1 MTARGTP
8 TITPWSGVVV
18 KTPTRTVAV
27 ALGDDPRSV
36 VGRTLHDSGGDP
48 LQAGMIVR
56 SYTWTKWAG
65 ADYGVEYVVYKV
77 EGE

>member
-1 MTARGTP
+1 M
-8 TITPWSGVVV
+8 
-18 KTPTRTVAV
+18 
-27 ALGDDPRSV
+27 
-36 VGRTLHDSGGDP
+36 VGRNLHDSGGDP
-48 LQAGMIVR
+48 RRAGMIVR